1 MEVNTKNPKYEKLR
15 PIWDRVKDFCEGQDA
30 VKARKQTYL
39 PAMPSQMQ
47 PIEQA
52 GFGQSHRTLYDLFLD
67 KATVWPG
74 ASKTLKAYT
83 GILSRKA
90 PRVEAPEEYIDIF
103 SLDGES
109 IYTVSTWAAKGVMKY
124 GVAGLLVDFPE
135 NTDRPFA
142 VKYSAYSILDWK
154 YAIGNGGRSLSHV
167 SLVERWK
174 DGEADEIIHLN
185 IELVGDEENR
195 VPGYVVRKYELQKV
209 EGKQEKQWVL
219 IGTGVPLMN
228 GQPIP
233 FIPFVPITEDGQV
246 LDYDYPMLTDV
257 TNLNMAHYQ
266 NDAEYR
272 NALTFAGRPT
282 PCVAGLIQAEG
293 QNKITLGTS
302 SVLQFEQGGSW
313 GMLGLDDASGINAI
327 RQAGQD
333 LQADMAV
340 AGSRALMQD
349 PNGVEAAQTAAIHR
363 EGEHGQL
370 SNIAN
375 VVSGGITQVLELM
388 KLWANI
394 PGDVSFEMNTDFN
407 PLQVDSQTLSVLWQ
421 MYMGGTISFELFYYN
436 LQRGELTPDLR
447 TAEEEKESAAAD
459 RRELEPQNTIDLDAE

>member
-1 MEVNTKNPKYEKLR
+1 MQVDKQNPKYEKLR
-15 PIWDRVKDFCEGQDA
+15 PIWERIKDFCEGQDA
-30 VKARKQTYL
+30 VKAKKQTYL

-47 PIEQA
+47 PIEQV
-52 GFGQSHRTLYDLFLD
+52 GFGGTHRTLYDLFLE

-74 ASKTLKAYT
+74 ASKTLRAYT

-90 PRVEAPEEYIDIF
+90 PQVEAPEEYIDIF
-103 SLDGES
+103 SIDGES
-109 IYTVSTWAAKGVMKY
+109 IYTVSTWAAKSVMQY
-124 GVAGLLVDFPE
+124 GVAGLLVDYPE
-135 NTDRPFA
+135 TAQRPFA
-142 VKYSAYSILDWK
+142 VKYKAKDILNWE
-154 YAIGNGGRSLSHV
+154 YRIGNGGKSLSHV
-167 SLVERWK
+167 ALVERWG
-174 DGEADEIIHLN
+174 DGPEEIIHLN

-195 VPGYVVRKYELQKV
+195 VLGYVARKYELQEIENKKEKDWV
-209 EGKQEKQWVL
+209 EIDRV
-219 IGTGVPLMN
+219 IPLMN

-246 LDYDYPMLTDV
+246 LEYDYPMLTDV
-257 TNLNMAHYQ
+257 TNLNLAHYQ

-282 PCVAGLIQAEG
+282 PCVSGLIQPEG
-293 QNKITLGTS
+293 NQKVTLGTS
-302 SVLQFEQGGSW
+302 NVLQFEQGGSW

-333 LQADMAV
+333 LQGDMAV

-349 PNGVEAAQTAAIHR
+349 PAGVEAAQTAAIHR

-375 VVSGGITQVLELM
+375 VTSGGITQVLELM
-388 KLWANI
+388 RLWANL
-394 PGDVSFEMNTDFN
+394 PEDVSFEMNTDFN
-407 PLQVDSQTLSVLWQ
+407 PLQVDAQTLNTLWQ
-421 MYMGGTISFELFYYN
+421 MYMGGTISFDLFYYN

-447 TAEEEKESAAAD
+447 SAEEEKEAAATD
-459 RRELEPQNTIDLDAE
+459 RRAREPKNTVDLDKV